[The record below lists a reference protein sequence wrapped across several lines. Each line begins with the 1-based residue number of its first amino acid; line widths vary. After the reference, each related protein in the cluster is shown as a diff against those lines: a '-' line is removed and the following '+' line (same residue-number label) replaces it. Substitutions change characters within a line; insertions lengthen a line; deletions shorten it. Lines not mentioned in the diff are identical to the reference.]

1 MVLELLLYNILYFFR
16 CEGCG
21 DSESYLF
28 RISLETKPA
37 LSPFLAFVL
46 IKSGKKKSL
55 STRKMMASLMRMTA
69 QSVLP
74 RVIVLK
80 PS

>member
-1 MVLELLLYNILYFFR
+1 MFLYFFR
-16 CEGCG
+16 CEACG
-21 DSESYLF
+21 DSESYLL

-37 LSPFLAFVL
+37 LSPFFAFVL

-69 QSVLP
+69 QSLLP

>member
-1 MVLELLLYNILYFFR
+1 MFLYFFR
-16 CEGCG
+16 CEACG
-21 DSESYLF
+21 DSESYLL

-55 STRKMMASLMRMTA
+55 STRKMIASLMRMTA

-74 RVIVLK
+74 RVIFLK

>member
-1 MVLELLLYNILYFFR
+1 MFLYFFR
-16 CEGCG
+16 CEGYG

>member
-1 MVLELLLYNILYFFR
+1 MFLYFFR
-16 CEGCG
+16 CEACG
-21 DSESYLF
+21 DSESYLL

-74 RVIVLK
+74 MVIVLK
-80 PS
+80 PP

>member
-1 MVLELLLYNILYFFR
+1 MFLYFFR

-28 RISLETKPA
+28 RISLEMKPA